1 MNLIPWRSKRS
12 EDKAELVPIARFREE
27 LDRLFD
33 SFFREGRDSFDR
45 LLAPLGGW
53 GPAVDITED
62 DKTITVKAEVPGV
75 EPDDIDLR
83 VTGDLLTISGQKNQ
97 EHEESRGGYRHV
109 ERRFGSFERAVRLP
123 GEVDP
128 DKVEAAYRNGVL
140 TVKMNRAPGS
150 LRKRITVTKAKE

>member
-1 MNLIPWRSKRS
+1 MDLIPWRSKRS

-33 SFFREGRDSFDR
+33 SFFREGRDSIDR

-62 DKTITVKAEVPGV
+62 DRTITVQAEVPGV
-75 EPDDIDLR
+75 KPDDIDLR
-83 VTGDLLTISGQKNQ
+83 VTGDLLTISGAKKQ
-97 EHEESRGGYRHV
+97 EHEETRGGYRHL
-109 ERRFGSFERAVRLP
+109 ERRFGSFERMVRLP

-128 DKVEAAYRNGVL
+128 DKVEAEYRNGVL
-140 TVKMNRAPGS
+140 VVKMNRAPGS
-150 LRKRITVTKAKE
+150 VRKRITVTKPKE